1 MIDKKLLT
9 LAIGASL
16 LLVGCSSTDSDVA
29 SSTDSDVASS
39 ESTSSQE
46 STESTEATGYSYV
59 STSEVAENAKNMD
72 KYTFVLGSDTCGG
85 CTLYKV
91 TGLSVL
97 EQEEGIV
104 LDYIDLDREDNAEI
118 YELLEDTLGHDTNQG
133 LATPTTF
140 FVEDGKIVEY
150 VVGAFGYEPLMEQ
163 YGTKI
168 RENAKYAEEF
178 QEDEQTKES
187 SEISESEDSEE

>member
-16 LLVGCSSTDSDVA
+16 LLVGCSNIGSGVD
-29 SSTDSDVASS
+29 SS
-39 ESTSSQE
+39 EATNSHE
-46 STESTEATGYSYV
+46 STESTDATGYSYV
-59 STSEVAENAKNMD
+59 SPSQVAENAKNMD

-85 CTLYKV
+85 CTLYKA

-97 EQEEGIV
+97 EEKEGIV
-104 LDYIDLDREDNAEI
+104 LDYIDLDREDNVEV
-118 YELLEDTLGHDTNQG
+118 YELLEETLGFDTSQG

-140 FVEDGKIVEY
+140 FVEDGKIAEY
-150 VVGAFGYEPLMEQ
+150 LVGGFGYERLMEQ

-187 SEISESEDSEE
+187 SETSESKDSEE

>member
-97 EQEEGIV
+97 EQKEGIV

-187 SEISESEDSEE
+187 SETSESEDSEA

>member
-16 LLVGCSSTDSDVA
+16 LLVGCSNTGSDV
-29 SSTDSDVASS
+29 SSS

-46 STESTEATGYSYV
+46 STESSTESTEATGYSYV

-72 KYTFVLGSDTCGG
+72 KYTFVLGSDSCGG

-97 EQEEGIV
+97 AQEEGIV

-118 YELLEDTLGHDTNQG
+118 YELLEDTLEHDTNQG

-150 VVGAFGYEPLMEQ
+150 VVGAFGYEPLMDQ
-163 YGTKI
+163 YGSKI

-187 SEISESEDSEE
+187 SETSESKDSEE